1 MHHFTISRQLQ
12 LVHSPR
18 TFLYSFSFLL
28 CANTRR
34 INRLNEW
41 KIETRI
47 RVNWIIIFA
56 AARVNHQFIW
66 LKWDTRARN
75 IKITEHF
82 FSLFTHFSLKT
93 PLKVETSQGHWNYH
107 FKSLRIIAF
116 ENVLPSLW
124 ISNEPFSRGLFFFI
138 KKIFIKQSVIV
149 QYTPSKFTTQG
160 QHSLSHMTHLNFLD
174 AAAMKWYSRFF

>member
-34 INRLNEW
+34 TNRLNEW

-107 FKSLRIIAF
+107 FKSLRI
-116 ENVLPSLW
+116 
-124 ISNEPFSRGLFFFI
+124 
-138 KKIFIKQSVIV
+138 
-149 QYTPSKFTTQG
+149 
-160 QHSLSHMTHLNFLD
+160 SLSRTCFLPYEFL
-174 AAAMKWYSRFF
+174 MNRSQEVFFH